1 MSIRNLD
8 SLFDPR
14 SVAVIGASE
23 RPFSVGGTLWRNM
36 HGGGFAGAVYPV
48 NPKYATLSG
57 QRCYASL
64 ADLPEAPELA
74 VVCTPAAT
82 VVDLVKHLGL
92 SQSTVSKHL
101 ACLKDTGMVVSR
113 AEGRASMY
121 SLAHPDAVVAILAA
135 AEKMLALTGD
145 AVRLCP
151 QHHQSISAD

>member
-1 MSIRNLD
+1 MTIQTEQSQEFSTIAEAEALT
-8 SLFDPR
+8 SAAALFHSFGDPSR
-14 SVAVIGASE
+14 LVILQHLQLGE
-23 RPFSVGGTLWRNM
+23 HR
-36 HGGGFAGAVYPV
+36 
-48 NPKYATLSG
+48 
-57 QRCYASL
+57 
-64 ADLPEAPELA
+64 
-74 VVCTPAAT
+74 

-151 QHHQSISAD
+151 MHHDGIATH

>member
-1 MSIRNLD
+1 MTMQAERSQELPTVAEAEALTSAAALFH
-8 SLFDPR
+8 SLGDPSR
-14 SVAVIGASE
+14 LVILQHLQLGE
-23 RPFSVGGTLWRNM
+23 HR
-36 HGGGFAGAVYPV
+36 
-48 NPKYATLSG
+48 
-57 QRCYASL
+57 
-64 ADLPEAPELA
+64 
-74 VVCTPAAT
+74 

-151 QHHQSISAD
+151 MHHDGIAAH